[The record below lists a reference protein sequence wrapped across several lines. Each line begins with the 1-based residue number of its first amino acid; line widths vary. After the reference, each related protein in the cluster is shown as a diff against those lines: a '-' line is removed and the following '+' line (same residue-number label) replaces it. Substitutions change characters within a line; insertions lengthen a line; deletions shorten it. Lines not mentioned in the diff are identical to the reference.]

1 MKLMDLAPEA
11 THLPYKADL
20 SKKSGQIIF
29 EKWIKML
36 RISRIIRINWDEM
49 ADKQEVTQML
59 EAISAGDE
67 AAPEQLLSLVYG
79 ELRRLAHGYMKNE
92 RSDHTL
98 QATALVHEAYIQLV
112 DWKNVSWQNRS
123 HFFAAAAQ
131 MMRKILVDHARKKNA
146 LKRGGG
152 LRTIILDDAVRFPN
166 QSNVDLVLLD
176 AALNELAAF
185 DLEQSKIV
193 ELRFFGGLTIEETAH
208 ALGVSD
214 STVKRDWQ
222 IAKAWLF
229 KRMRT

>member
-1 MKLMDLAPEA
+1 MA
-11 THLPYKADL
+11 
-20 SKKSGQIIF
+20 F
-29 EKWIKML
+29 
-36 RISRIIRINWDEM
+36 RRIIQGTYMDD
-49 ADKQEVTQML
+49 AQDVTQML
-59 EAISAGDE
+59 EAIGSGDE
-67 AAPEQLLSLVYG
+67 AAPERLLLLVYD

-112 DWKNVSWQNRS
+112 DWKNVSWQNRA

-131 MMRKILVDHARKKNA
+131 MMRKILVDYAREKNA

-152 LRTIILDDAVRFPN
+152 LRTIALDQAVSFPN
-166 QSNVDLVLLD
+166 RSEVDLLSID
-176 AALNELAAF
+176 DALNELATF
-185 DLEQSKIV
+185 DPQQARIV

-208 ALGVSD
+208 ALAVSD

-229 KRMRT
+229 NRMKA

>member
-1 MKLMDLAPEA
+1 MAEA
-11 THLPYKADL
+11 QD
-20 SKKSGQIIF
+20 
-29 EKWIKML
+29 
-36 RISRIIRINWDEM
+36 
-49 ADKQEVTQML
+49 VTQML
-59 EAISAGDE
+59 NAISSGDGK
-67 AAPEQLLSLVYG
+67 APERLLELVYN

-112 DWKNVSWQNRS
+112 DWKNVSWQNRA

-131 MMRKILVDHARKKNA
+131 MMRRILVDHARERNA

-152 LRTIILDDAVRFPN
+152 LRTIALDEAVSFPNQNNVDLIGLDDA
-166 QSNVDLVLLD
+166 LL
-176 AALNELAAF
+176 ELGSF
-185 DLEQSKIV
+185 DPQQARIV

-208 ALGVSD
+208 ALNISD

-229 KRMRT
+229 NRLKA

>member
-1 MKLMDLAPEA
+1 MPNAND
-11 THLPYKADL
+11 
-20 SKKSGQIIF
+20 
-29 EKWIKML
+29 
-36 RISRIIRINWDEM
+36 
-49 ADKQEVTQML
+49 VTQML
-59 EAISAGDE
+59 NAISAGDE
-67 AAPEQLLSLVYG
+67 AAPERLLNLVYD

-112 DWKNVSWQNRS
+112 DWKNVSWQNRA

-131 MMRKILVDHARKKNA
+131 MMRKILVDHARERNA

-152 LRTIILDDAVRFPN
+152 LRTIALDEAVSFPNQNNVDLIGLDDA
-166 QSNVDLVLLD
+166 LL
-176 AALNELAAF
+176 ELGSF
-185 DLEQSKIV
+185 DSQQARIV

-208 ALGVSD
+208 ALNISD

-229 KRMRT
+229 NKMKA